1 VATPQEV
8 AKLAKAAQAEKRNA
22 VLLLV
27 NRQGDEIF
35 VAVDVA

>member
-1 VATPQEV
+1 VATPQQV
-8 AKLAKAAQAEKRNA
+8 ANLARAARAENRNA

-27 NRQGDEIF
+27 NRQGDELF